1 MSTEEEKSN
10 ISESSTTEE
19 KSSSNEN
26 ILKQYEDLSPISLV
40 DTVERYYHTF
50 LPNQN
55 KENLNIL
62 SSYKS
67 KTNVKFQLVDFELK
81 KQLTQKL
88 EPKLKNIQTFKIYGD
103 YLFVGDKSGSIF
115 MYSVSKEV
123 ELKVLT
129 PPGNL
134 DYYATSVDVSPTAE
148 FIIAGYSN
156 GNIILWD
163 TKKPSIV
170 YTNKD
175 LHNSKI
181 ILAQFSQII
190 EKKKFEIISSDM
202 SGKLLKSTL
211 TLSIFKKSIQDLM
224 IYKDDVPTYAIT
236 QFKPLKN
243 KQIVIGAF
251 CNINKIRVYI
261 LRPIFVSFFEIDRPD
276 CYDENCVDIPDI
288 SFGWGCEPFENEEDY
303 AQLKLDENPRQN
315 QIILAVSWGQ
325 VIRIYSLN
333 IKGEDI
339 ILNGEGP
346 KSYFIN
352 NSPVIRLGFISP
364 SIIYFFDKN
373 AEIKIINTTYTQYGE
388 YHQEKKGEFIYNKR
402 ALVEEGKIIDPN
414 LIKINVSNNDKI
426 ELFCFRYFINNMSK
440 CIYLCTEK
448 GFYLGKVLNFDECI
462 YNLVKEDDWLGA
474 MSLTIDIYQGNIT
487 SFPDIPFIRKQRI
500 KVLKPFLID
509 LLQKYINYNLEE
521 QDKKEE
527 KKLDLI
533 QCINVVIEFC
543 IGVKE
548 IDYLFKTVEKSF
560 RSKGKSALFYQ
571 LLEPFIFND
580 LINQENITEE
590 SLISLYTTYKGNKS
604 LPILQH
610 LFTHFNYASLSSNTI
625 KKISFKENLFS
636 LMILIFSNCKGF
648 ENLFIPVAKM
658 YKVFEERIKNNENI
672 KFRSYVDTYG
682 NDNIKGINMMEDSTE
697 YIGHKLLWYLDM
709 SIRGNKFSLGM
720 DANLLKFDTSSKDY
734 QTFIALIF
742 YWILQEDVFSNLI
755 KFDSYSF
762 FNILSQFLTD
772 QILLNIIKNY
782 DFTEFDKSMI
792 EKMSNED
799 EINFLKDNEPQKPED
814 KKKGMEKTKSKEN
827 IEKENEGKKNA
838 LEYNN
843 LNSVVNYIIQATQKE
858 KGFFIE
864 IDLGIFLLKYAF
876 KYTEKTPLPTPIKKK
891 VTESFKKCLSFYK
904 DYKNLKE
911 TSPNEAEDTFN
922 CHKVKKIDEINKKTN
937 SFYKEMYK
945 ILRDLLD
952 STYKWKK
959 DDLNQLL
966 EAAKN
971 CPFTLVKIRLFEFT
985 KNYADCLNNYLDE
998 NNSEET
1004 FSEDVF
1010 AWLQRMFQA
1019 FSRKNDE
1026 LNEEDYKNLQQS
1038 VIDNVGKLAKNSIQ
1052 KTNKI
1057 IKQFYG
1063 NDQKIIIIHKL
1074 DDAPLLQYEFIK
1086 QLISPT
1092 KGGGGRLEEIKNE
1105 DEENNDDNDNINN
1118 KKNESLCNILLLE
1131 IDLLIKLKKFK
1142 EVLPSVREQLIIYP
1156 RVYPK
1161 EKCLQKCLENN
1172 INDAAILIYQSLG
1185 EIDKALELTRSSV
1198 EKAFEDYL
1206 KNSDNEEEYK
1216 KFLEE
1221 LNLRIKICEDTSEY
1235 IEKNNF
1241 FSDNGSNVIINK
1253 KKITQKEIEDIWF
1266 EVLKQL
1272 YDFEKRSN
1280 EKKNIEKKIQ
1290 ENINDLLRKMSLH
1303 VKLRNIIETVT
1314 DIQKDSQYKEFK
1326 NILGDMI
1333 KSNNNFNR
1341 ILSNTMTIM
1350 KNCISKSEEQRKLG
1364 SLKGNFYNYDKC
1376 DVCNKYIDDSKN
1388 EILSCFGCGH
1398 QSHNFCAY
1406 KEKEDYESECFIC
1419 KQSEII
1425 DEYANIKKEIKTKD
1439 KKEKNEE
1446 EKKEEENNEKNK
1458 NIINN
1463 EENHEKKEN
1472 KEEDLFENRNEK
1484 IKKLNEYDNKYLEML
1499 DEI

>member
-1 MSTEEEKSN
+1 MNIENEQSKTKENSKEEDNNLSKV
-10 ISESSTTEE
+10 
-19 KSSSNEN
+19 N
-26 ILKQYEDLSPISLV
+26 ILKQYEDLSPINLV

-67 KTNVKFQLVDFELK
+67 KTNVKFKLIDFSFKKELSK
-81 KQLTQKL
+81 KL
-88 EPKLKNIQTFKIYGD
+88 EQKIKTIQTMKIYGD
-103 YLFVGDKSGSIF
+103 YLFIADKSGSVY
-115 MYSVSKEV
+115 MYSVSKET
-123 ELKVLT
+123 EIKVLT
-129 PPGNL
+129 PPGNI
-134 DYYATSVDVSPTAE
+134 DYYATSVDISPTAE
-148 FIIAGYSN
+148 FLIVGYSN
-156 GNIILWD
+156 GYIILWD

-170 YTNKD
+170 YTIKD
-175 LHNSKI
+175 MHNTRI
-181 ILAQFSQII
+181 FLVQFSQII
-190 EKKKFEIISSDM
+190 EKKKFEIISSDV
-202 SGKLLKSTL
+202 SGKLLKLVL
-211 TLSIFKKSIQDLM
+211 TLSLFKKSVQDFM

-236 QFKPLKN
+236 QFKPLRN

-276 CYDENCVDIPDI
+276 CYDESCTDIPDI
-288 SFGWGCEPFENEEDY
+288 SFGWGIEPLENEEDY
-303 AQLKLDENPRQN
+303 AQMKLDESPGEN

-352 NSPVIRLGFISP
+352 NAPVIRLGFISP

-373 AEIKIINTTYTQYGE
+373 AEVKIINTAYTQYGE

-402 ALVEEGKIIDPN
+402 ALVEEGKIVDPN
-414 LIKINVSNNDKI
+414 LIKMNVSNDDKK
-426 ELFCFRYFINNMSK
+426 ELFCYRYFINNMSK

-474 MSLTIDIYQGNIT
+474 LSLTIDIYQGNIT
-487 SFPDIPFIRKQRI
+487 SFPDIPLARSQRI
-500 KVLKPFLID
+500 KTLKPFLID
-509 LLQKYINYNLEE
+509 LLGKYINNNLEE
-521 QDKKEE
+521 EAKKG
-527 KKLDLI
+527 KSVDLN

-560 RSKGKSALFYQ
+560 RNKGKSALFYQ

-580 LINQENITEE
+580 LLNQDDITEE
-590 SLISLYTTYKGNKS
+590 SLISLYTTYKSNKS

-610 LFTHFNYASLSSNTI
+610 LLTHISFNSLSSMTI

-636 LMILIFSNCKGF
+636 LMILIFSNCKGYDT
-648 ENLFIPVAKM
+648 LFIPVAKM
-658 YKVFEERIKNNENI
+658 YKVFEEKIKNSENL
-672 KFRSYVDTYG
+672 KYCSYVDTYG
-682 NDNIKGINMMEDSTE
+682 NDNIKGISMMEDSIE
-697 YIGHKLLWYLDM
+697 YIGHKLLWYIDM

-720 DANLLKFDTSSKDY
+720 DANLLKFDTNSKDY
-734 QTFIALIF
+734 QSFLALIF
-742 YWILQEDVFSNLI
+742 YWILQEDVFINLI
-755 KFDSYSF
+755 RFDSYSF
-762 FNILSQFLTD
+762 LT
-772 QILLNIIKNY
+772 IIGLYLTEPFLLNIIKSY
-782 DFTEFDKSMI
+782 DFNEFNKNMI
-792 EKMSNED
+792 EKMINED
-799 EINFLKDNEPQKPED
+799 EVNFLKDNNEQQKSED
-814 KKKGMEKTKSKEN
+814 KNNKA
-827 IEKENEGKKNA
+827 EKENEKEEKKNI

-843 LNSVVNYIIQATQKE
+843 TNSVMNYIIQIAQKE
-858 KGFFIE
+858 KGFFIG
-864 IDLGIFLLKYAF
+864 IDFGILLLKYVG
-876 KYTEKTPLPTPIKKK
+876 KYSEKTPIPSSIKKK
-891 VTESFKKCLSFYK
+891 VTESFKKCLTFYD
-904 DYKNLKE
+904 DYKKLKE
-911 TSPNEAEDTFN
+911 TAPNEAEDIFN
-922 CHKVKKIDEINKKTN
+922 CHKIKKIDEIDKKNN

-952 STYKWKK
+952 SNYKWKK

-966 EAAKN
+966 EVGKN
-971 CPFTLVKIRLFEFT
+971 CPFTLVKIRLYEYT
-985 KNYADCLNNYLDE
+985 KNFSDCLFHYLDE
-998 NNSEET
+998 SNGGET

-1026 LNEEDYKNLQQS
+1026 LNELDYQNLQQS
-1038 VIDNVGKLAKNSIQ
+1038 VIDNVGKLAKISIQ

-1063 NDQKIIIIHKL
+1063 NEQKIIIIHKL

-1092 KGGGGRLEEIKNE
+1092 KGGGGRLEEIKGE
-1105 DEENNDDNDNINN
+1105 DEENNDENDPITN

-1131 IDLLIKLKKFK
+1131 IDLLIKLKKYN

-1161 EKCLQKCLENN
+1161 EKCLQKCLDNN

-1185 EIDKALELTRSSV
+1185 ETDKALELTRKSV
-1198 EKAFEDYL
+1198 EKSFEDYL
-1206 KNSDNEEEYK
+1206 KDNNEETYK
-1216 KFLEE
+1216 AFVKE
-1221 LNLRIKICEDTSEY
+1221 LNLRVKICEDTSEFV
-1235 IEKNNF
+1235 EKNNF
-1241 FSDNGSNVIINK
+1241 FSDESNINNDSIK
-1253 KKITQKEIEDIWF
+1253 NEKKITQKDIEDIWF
-1266 EVLKQL
+1266 TVLKQL
-1272 YDFEKRSN
+1272 YGFKQRSN
-1280 EKKNIEKKIQ
+1280 GNKSIEEKLQ
-1290 ENINDLLRKMSLH
+1290 DNINDLLRKMCLH

-1314 DIQKDSQYKEFK
+1314 DIQKDSEYKEFK

-1341 ILSNTMTIM
+1341 ILSNTMIIM
-1350 KNCISKSEEQRKLG
+1350 KNCITKSEEARIVG
-1364 SLKGNFYNYDKC
+1364 SMKGNFYNYEKC
-1376 DVCNKYIDDSKN
+1376 DVCHKYIDDNKN

-1398 QSHNFCAY
+1398 QCHEYCAY
-1406 KEKEDYESECFIC
+1406 REKDDYESECYIC

-1425 DEYANIKKEIKTKD
+1425 DDHINLKKEKKVKDENNNNISINEEKNEIKEEKKEIKEEENEIKE
-1439 KKEKNEE
+1439 EKNDT
-1446 EKKEEENNEKNK
+1446 KEEEDKLYGIKNDRIK
-1458 NIINN
+1458 ILNDFDNRYLAML
-1463 EENHEKKEN
+1463 EE
-1472 KEEDLFENRNEK
+1472 
-1484 IKKLNEYDNKYLEML
+1484 I
-1499 DEI
+1499 